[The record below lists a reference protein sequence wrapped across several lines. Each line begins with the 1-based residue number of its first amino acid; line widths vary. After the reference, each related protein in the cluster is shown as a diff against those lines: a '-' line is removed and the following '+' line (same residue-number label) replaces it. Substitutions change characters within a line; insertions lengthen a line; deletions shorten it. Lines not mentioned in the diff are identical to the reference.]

1 MWRLRRRRLKQ
12 LQQLGKPFVML
23 LNSLRPYNQ
32 ETKKLAERLE
42 ETYHCAVIPVNCEQL
57 KKEDIHS
64 ILEKLLYEF
73 PVTRINFDIPNGRRC
88 CRRIMRSSRI

>member
-1 MWRLRRRRLKQ
+1 MPRLGIIVTCDGTFGEIDRDAYVAAEAETVKQ

-42 ETYHCAVIPVNCEQL
+42 ETYHCAVIPGQL
-57 KKEDIHS
+57 RAAEKGGYPQHS
-64 ILEKLLYEF
+64 GKTAL
-73 PVTRINFDIPNGRRC
+73 
-88 CRRIMRSSRI
+88 

>member
-1 MWRLRRRRLKQ
+1 MTCDGTFGEIDRDAYVAAEAGTVKQ

-57 KKEDIHS
+57 
-64 ILEKLLYEF
+64 
-73 PVTRINFDIPNGRRC
+73 
-88 CRRIMRSSRI
+88 